1 MFCGLICGVL
11 GGGRGKGLKSKF
23 FLNKMITPGKTKEI
37 GQKLNG
43 YRKLK
48 ICGKEIL
55 CVWSKLAKI
64 E

>member
-1 MFCGLICGVL
+1 MFLEGGVV
-11 GGGRGKGLKSKF
+11 KEKSNF
-23 FLNKMITPGKTKEI
+23 FLNKMIILEQIKEI

-43 YRKLK
+43 YRKLQK